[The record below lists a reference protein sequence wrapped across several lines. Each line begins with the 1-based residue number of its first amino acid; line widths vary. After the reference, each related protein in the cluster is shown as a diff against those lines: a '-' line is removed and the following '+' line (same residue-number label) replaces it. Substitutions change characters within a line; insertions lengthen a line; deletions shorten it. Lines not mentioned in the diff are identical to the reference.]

1 MKGKVVPC
9 QKSHGFVSIAPLQQH
24 YEIYDAATFAQAE
37 IVPEVACKI
46 HFHTGVMVF
55 PIRCVVKGITAV
67 FPDGLYATAMKI
79 VRYGYVLDVL

>member
-9 QKSHGFVSIAPLQQH
+9 QMAYGFMSIAPLQQH
-24 YEIYDAATFAQAE
+24 HKVDDTAAFAQAE
-37 IVPEVACKI
+37 VEPEVACKI

-55 PIRCVVKGITAV
+55 SIGCVVKGITAV
-67 FPDGLYATAMKI
+67 FLDGLYATGMKI